1 MVRRSERLRQKAT
14 QLGKQAPQALQYYRL
29 TYLIFDSDSTN
40 QHEVAIMPA
49 RQHVTLQSETNS
61 LPPRR
66 VSSEEAWERRRELK
80 FPPSPLDRW
89 IAERLASP
97 VAGQGTSHV
106 RCVLEVE
113 RIQVRS

>member
-1 MVRRSERLRQKAT
+1 
-14 QLGKQAPQALQYYRL
+14 
-29 TYLIFDSDSTN
+29 
-40 QHEVAIMPA
+40 MPA